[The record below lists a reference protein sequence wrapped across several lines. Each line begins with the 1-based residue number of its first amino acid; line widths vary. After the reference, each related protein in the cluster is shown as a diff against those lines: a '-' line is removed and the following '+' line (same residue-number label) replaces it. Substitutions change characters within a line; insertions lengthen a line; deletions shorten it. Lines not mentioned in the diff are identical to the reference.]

1 MRTPSLT
8 KLLKSKH
15 KKSPHQNLKKETKD
29 LQLKMLRIQQ
39 GVWHKKDRVIIV
51 FEGFD
56 AAGKGGAIRKLTEA
70 LDPRSFR
77 VHPIGP
83 PSEEEQGKHWLY
95 RFWSLLPARGSIA
108 IFDRSWYGR
117 VLVERV
123 DGLIDKAKWKSAFD
137 EINQFEKML
146 QNDGIYI
153 VKIFL
158 AITKDEQLARFE
170 DRLTDPYKQ
179 WKLTEQDIEA
189 RKKWNQ
195 YVTAVDDMFL
205 KTSLESS
212 PWHLI
217 LADDKAHARKET
229 LKIVTSNLNSS
240 EAWMEERAVKV
251 GKRSLRVALKQLGR
265 DRKEI

>member
-1 MRTPSLT
+1 MRTPSLS
-8 KLLKSKH
+8 KLLKSETHLILNEKTF
-15 KKSPHQNLKKETKD
+15 KKDIKK

-39 GVWHKKDRVIIV
+39 GVWHKKDRVVIL

-56 AAGKGGAIRKLTEA
+56 AAGKGGTIRKLTEA

-77 VHPIGP
+77 VHPMGP

-95 RFWSLLPARGSIA
+95 RFWSRLPEKGSIA
-108 IFDRSWYGR
+108 VFDRSWYGR

-123 DGLIDKAKWKSAFD
+123 DGLAKKTDWKRAYK

-146 QNDGIYI
+146 QDDGIYI

-158 AITKDEQLARFE
+158 AISKDEQLKRFK
-170 DRLTDPYKQ
+170 DRLNDPYKQ

-189 RKKWNQ
+189 RKKWDQ
-195 YVTAVDDMFL
+195 YVLAVDEFFL
-205 KTSLESS
+205 KTSPPSS

-217 LADDKAHARKET
+217 SADNKLHARKET
-229 LKIVTSNLNSS
+229 LKVVTANLNSS
-240 EAWMEERAVKV
+240 ETWMEEHAVKL
-251 GKRSLRVALKQLGR
+251 GKRSLRLALKQLGQ
-265 DRKEI
+265 EV